1 MLAAARE
8 AAAEQERQP
17 VAQKLAEPPDEK
29 TQQLHMLT
37 HLPYQDWCPHCVAF
51 RARPDRHKCDGS
63 VKDGGIPTVCFDFAY
78 TKAVEPGGQAQETKV
93 VNALVLVDSCTNFT
107 GCVPI
112 SKKNDFD
119 D

>member
-51 RARPDRHKCDGS
+51 RARPDRHKRDGS
-63 VKDGGIPTVCFDFAY
+63 VKDGGIPTVFFDFGC
-78 TKAVEPGGQAQETKV
+78 TKAVEPGGQAQETKF
-93 VNALVLVDSCTNFT
+93 VNALVPVDSSTNFT

>member
-1 MLAAARE
+1 M
-8 AAAEQERQP
+8 
-17 VAQKLAEPPDEK
+17 
-29 TQQLHMLT
+29 
-37 HLPYQDWCPHCVAF
+37 
-51 RARPDRHKCDGS
+51 S
-63 VKDGGIPTVCFDFAY
+63 FDFAY